1 MQQPRDSFKQKT
13 EAKRIIEYD
22 VYSKYF
28 QWANFKPRH
37 DMFIA
42 TRTINNMPLI
52 YEAIIN
58 GQTCYGFITFYLKEY
73 NNKATHLKA
82 LFLGSFQMFHIK
94 HSSITSQAKSPLFL
108 PAYPSFNSK
117 EPKHNLW
124 HRVIHLS
131 LWKNKFQLVFFFHID
146 SLNCC
151 QLLYHEELSAIF
163 TLLHH
168 CSRFST
174 YSNSSSF
181 TM

>member
-1 MQQPRDSFKQKT
+1 MCIPNISN
-13 EAKRIIEYD
+13 EHI
-22 VYSKYF
+22 
-28 QWANFKPRH
+28 FKPRH

-42 TRTINNMPLI
+42 TRNINNMPLI

-58 GQTCYGFITFYLKEY
+58 GQTCYGFIKFYLKEY
-73 NNKATHLKA
+73 NNKATPLKA
-82 LFLGSFQMFHIK
+82 LFLRSFQMLHIK

-124 HRVIHLS
+124 HKVIHLS
-131 LWKNKFQLVFFFHID
+131 LWKNKFKLVFFFHID

-151 QLLYHEELSAIF
+151 QLLYHEELSAFF

>member
-1 MQQPRDSFKQKT
+1 MCIPNISNEQ
-13 EAKRIIEYD
+13 I
-22 VYSKYF
+22 
-28 QWANFKPRH
+28 FKPRH

-42 TRTINNMPLI
+42 TRNINNMPLI

-58 GQTCYGFITFYLKEY
+58 GQTCYGFIKFYLKEY
-73 NNKATHLKA
+73 KNKATPLKA
-82 LFLGSFQMFHIK
+82 LFLGSSQILHFK
-94 HSSITSQAKSPLFL
+94 HSGITCQAKSPLFL
-108 PAYPSFNSK
+108 PAYPSLNSK

-124 HRVIHLS
+124 HKVIRLS
-131 LWKNKFQLVFFFHID
+131 LWKNKFKLVFFFYID

-151 QLLYHEELSAIF
+151 QLLYHEELSAFF